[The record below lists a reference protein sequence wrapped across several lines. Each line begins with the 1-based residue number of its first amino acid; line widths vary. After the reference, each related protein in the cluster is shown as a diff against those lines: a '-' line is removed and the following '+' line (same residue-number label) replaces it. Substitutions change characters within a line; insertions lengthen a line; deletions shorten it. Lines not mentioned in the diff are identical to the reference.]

1 MYIKNLIKE
10 IKIWKIVKKTVT
22 ENKGKLNELGFDV
35 DWIGRIYTVIDIPD
49 ALNNL
54 PQKSINETIER
65 NIAVDMYIKEQLGPL
80 SNLLNELRLSEL
92 IMYPEYYEQFDG
104 TNSVLVVLSP
114 DRKYTKF
121 WKLFGFLFATGLVVA
136 GVIVMFNLLFL

>member
-22 ENKGKLNELGFDV
+22 ENKVKLNELGFDV
-35 DWIGRIYTVIDIPD
+35 DWIGRVYTVIDIPD

-80 SNLLNELRLSEL
+80 IKLLYELRLLEL
-92 IMYPEYYEQFDG
+92 IMEPYYEQFDG

-114 DRKYTKF
+114 DRKYTTF
-121 WKLFGFLFATGLVVA
+121 WKLLGFLFATGLVVT
-136 GVIVMFNLLFL
+136 GVIVMLNLLFL

>member
-1 MYIKNLIKE
+1 MYIKNLIRE
-10 IKIWKIVKKTVT
+10 IKIWNIVKKTVN
-22 ENKGKLNELGFDV
+22 ENKDKLNELGFDV
-35 DWIGRIYTVIDIPD
+35 DWIGRVYTVIDIPD
-49 ALNNL
+49 DLNNL

-114 DRKYTKF
+114 DRKYTTIGRLLG
-121 WKLFGFLFATGLVVA
+121 LFFATGLIVA
-136 GVIVMFNLLFL
+136 GIVIALKFIF

>member
-1 MYIKNLIKE
+1 MYIKNLIRE
-10 IKIWKIVKKTVT
+10 IKIWNIVKKTVN
-22 ENKGKLNELGFDV
+22 ENKDKLNEVGFDV
-35 DWIGRIYTVIDIPD
+35 DWIGRVYTVIDIPD
-49 ALNNL
+49 DLNNL

-114 DRKYTKF
+114 DRKYTSIGRLLG
-121 WKLFGFLFATGLVVA
+121 LFFATGLIVAGIVVA
-136 GVIVMFNLLFL
+136 LKLIF

>member
-22 ENKGKLNELGFDV
+22 ENKDKLNKLGFDV

-49 ALNNL
+49 DLNNL

-65 NIAVDMYIKEQLGPL
+65 NIAVDMYIKEQLGP
-80 SNLLNELRLSEL
+80 
-92 IMYPEYYEQFDG
+92 
-104 TNSVLVVLSP
+104 
-114 DRKYTKF
+114 
-121 WKLFGFLFATGLVVA
+121 
-136 GVIVMFNLLFL
+136 

>member
-1 MYIKNLIKE
+1 MYIKNLIRE
-10 IKIWKIVKKTVT
+10 IKIWNIVKKTVN
-22 ENKGKLNELGFDV
+22 ENKDKLNELGFDV
-35 DWIGRIYTVIDIPD
+35 DWIGRVYTVIDIPD
-49 ALNNL
+49 DLNNL

-114 DRKYTKF
+114 DRKYTSIGRLLG
-121 WKLFGFLFATGLVVA
+121 LFFATGLIVA
-136 GVIVMFNLLFL
+136 GIVITLKLIF

>member
-1 MYIKNLIKE
+1 MYIKNLIRE
-10 IKIWKIVKKTVT
+10 IKIWNIVKKTVN
-22 ENKGKLNELGFDV
+22 ENKDKLNELGFDV
-35 DWIGRIYTVIDIPD
+35 DWIGRVYTVIDIPD
-49 ALNNL
+49 DLNNL

-114 DRKYTKF
+114 DRKYTSIGRLLG
-121 WKLFGFLFATGLVVA
+121 LFFATGLIVAGIVVA
-136 GVIVMFNLLFL
+136 LKLIF

>member
-22 ENKGKLNELGFDV
+22 ENKDKLNKLGFDV

-49 ALNNL
+49 DLNNL

-65 NIAVDMYIKEQLGPL
+65 
-80 SNLLNELRLSEL
+80 
-92 IMYPEYYEQFDG
+92 
-104 TNSVLVVLSP
+104 
-114 DRKYTKF
+114 
-121 WKLFGFLFATGLVVA
+121 
-136 GVIVMFNLLFL
+136 

>member
-10 IKIWKIVKKTVT
+10 IKIWNIVKKTVN
-22 ENKGKLNELGFDV
+22 ENKDKLNELGFDV
-35 DWIGRIYTVIDIPD
+35 DWIGRVYTVIDIPD
-49 ALNNL
+49 DLNNL

-114 DRKYTKF
+114 DRKYATF
-121 WKLFGFLFATGLVVA
+121 WKLLGLLFATGLVVA
-136 GVIVMFNLLFL
+136 GVIVMLNLF

>member
-1 MYIKNLIKE
+1 MYIKNLIRE
-10 IKIWKIVKKTVT
+10 IKIWNIVKKTVN
-22 ENKGKLNELGFDV
+22 ENKDKLNELGFDV
-35 DWIGRIYTVIDIPD
+35 DWIGRVYTVIDIPD
-49 ALNNL
+49 DLNNL

-104 TNSVLVVLSP
+104 TNSILVVLSP
-114 DRKYTKF
+114 DRKYTSIGRLLG
-121 WKLFGFLFATGLVVA
+121 LFFATGLIVA
-136 GVIVMFNLLFL
+136 GIVIALKLIF

>member
-1 MYIKNLIKE
+1 MYIKNLIRE
-10 IKIWKIVKKTVT
+10 IKIWNIVKKTVN
-22 ENKGKLNELGFDV
+22 ENKDKLNELGFDV
-35 DWIGRIYTVIDIPD
+35 DWIGRVYTVIDIPD
-49 ALNNL
+49 DLNNL

-114 DRKYTKF
+114 DRKYTSIGRLLG
-121 WKLFGFLFATGLVVA
+121 LFFATGLIVA
-136 GVIVMFNLLFL
+136 GIVIALKLIF

>member
-1 MYIKNLIKE
+1 MYIKNLIRE
-10 IKIWKIVKKTVT
+10 IKIWNIVKKTVN
-22 ENKGKLNELGFDV
+22 ENKDKLNELGFDV
-35 DWIGRIYTVIDIPD
+35 DWIGRVYTVIDIPD
-49 ALNNL
+49 DLNNL

-114 DRKYTKF
+114 DRKYTSIGRLLG
-121 WKLFGFLFATGLVVA
+121 LFFATGLIVA
-136 GVIVMFNLLFL
+136 GIVIALKFIF

>member
-1 MYIKNLIKE
+1 MYIKNLIRE
-10 IKIWKIVKKTVT
+10 IKIWNIVKKTVN
-22 ENKGKLNELGFDV
+22 ENKDKLNELGFDV
-35 DWIGRIYTVIDIPD
+35 DWIGRVYTVIDIPD
-49 ALNNL
+49 DLNNL

-114 DRKYTKF
+114 DRKYTTF
-121 WKLFGFLFATGLVVA
+121 WKLLGLLFATGLVVA
-136 GVIVMFNLLFL
+136 GIVIALKLIF

>member
-1 MYIKNLIKE
+1 MYIKNLIRE
-10 IKIWKIVKKTVT
+10 IKIWNIVKKTVN
-22 ENKGKLNELGFDV
+22 ENKDKLNELGFDV
-35 DWIGRIYTVIDIPD
+35 DWIGRVYTVIDIPD
-49 ALNNL
+49 DLNNL

-114 DRKYTKF
+114 DRKYTSIGR
-121 WKLFGFLFATGLVVA
+121 LLGLLFATGLIVAGIVVA
-136 GVIVMFNLLFL
+136 LKLIF